1 MLERDDDD
9 GNDDERAPMMR
20 ASLCA
25 QARTGFSVAGV
36 RGATLRSI
44 SSGVLLGVW
53 LAEARWGDFQAASGR
68 STLRRHT
75 SELVAWR
82 PPNALAKKRDRPM
95 TPSLRESRTGWREE
109 GKR

>member
-36 RGATLRSI
+36 KGATPRSI

-53 LAEARWGDFQAASGR
+53 LAEVRWGDSQATSGR
-68 STLRRHT
+68 RTLRRHT

-82 PPNALAKKRDRPM
+82 PPAHLPRRETDR
-95 TPSLRESRTGWREE
+95 
-109 GKR
+109 